1 MVRLFQFFKNASN
14 NLLVV
19 KVAVDA
25 PLDAIAGNSAV
36 VEEFVRAL
44 EGEDVLVRKEVE
56 Y

>member
-1 MVRLFQFFKNASN
+1 MVRLFQFFKNAIN

-25 PLDAIAGNSAV
+25 PLDSVAGNSAV
-36 VEEFVRAL
+36 VEEFGRLL
-44 EGEDVLVRKEVE
+44 EGEDVLVRKEVQ